1 MSGFPQA
8 LALLLLAPYGDVF
21 PPLAPGTA
29 VAAVRARTSPGAS
42 LKSCGH
48 DQAGAATIEFA
59 FALMFILFLFIA
71 FVNISEIFLAHSRL
85 RYAAFVASRVEAVG
99 GSARKAASEIDKD
112 LTLKITSNKVR
123 AEKKIELPK
132 AVGTLFG
139 TGESFTISHAIK
151 TFKEPKPS
159 GDNAAK

>member
-1 MSGFPQA
+1 MSGQPKA
-8 LALLLLAPYGDVF
+8 LRLTPARRGGATEPGRFTAPATGSREVF
-21 PPLAPGTA
+21 
-29 VAAVRARTSPGAS
+29 
-42 LKSCGH
+42 GH
-48 DQAGAATIEFA
+48 TQAGAATIEFA
-59 FALMFILFLFIA
+59 FALMFLLFLSVA

-85 RYAAFVASRVEAVG
+85 RYATFVASRVEAVG
-99 GSARKAASEIDKD
+99 GPARKAASEIDKE
-112 LTLKITSNKVR
+112 LTLKITSNKVS

-139 TGESFTISHAIK
+139 TGETFTISHAVK